1 AGFTS
6 LLIALVAGIIFM
18 YLIMVAL
25 FDSYV
30 YPFIILLS
38 LPVSIV
44 GALLAL
50 ALAMSVLDIF
60 TILGIIMLMGLVAK
74 NAILLV
80 DFANQAKREGL
91 NTTEALLQA
100 GQERLRPILMTTV
113 ALIIGMVPIAIAEG
127 PSAEWKNGL
136 GWVLIG
142 GLTSSMFLTLLVVPA
157 GYQFV
162 DNVGAFFGRI
172 FNRRRKKDDTDYPDG
187 QASERELEVESA
199 SLHI

>member
-1 AGFTS
+1 
-6 LLIALVAGIIFM
+6 M

-25 FDSYV
+25 FDSYI
-30 YPFIILLS
+30 YPFVILLS

-60 TILGIIMLMGLVAK
+60 TMLGIIMLMGLVAK

-80 DFANQAKREGL
+80 DFANQAKAQGHT
-91 NTTEALLQA
+91 TTEALLQA

-113 ALIIGMVPIAIAEG
+113 SLIIGMIPIAIAEG
-127 PSAEWKNGL
+127 ASAEWKNGL

-162 DNVGAFFGRI
+162 DNMSAGLGRL
-172 FNRRRKKDDTDYPDG
+172 FRRKNRPNRTDDFDSNGKATQPK
-187 QASERELEVESA
+187 LEVEEAMIRS
-199 SLHI
+199 